1 MRSNVSKPCSLLAWQ
16 LAALKIRNLQWTAMQ
31 VKHIGCTALASLAMA
46 LAQTIASPACAESGA
61 SAYPERPVRI
71 VVPFAP
77 GAGTDAMGRL
87 VAQKLGEVL
96 GGNFLVDNRAGASG
110 AIGTQHVA
118 QQPPDG
124 YTLLLVASPFTTVA
138 ASLPTAGYDP
148 LRQFTPVGMIASG
161 PLVWAANAGLP
172 ASSMRELVA
181 LARQRPGA
189 LNYGSAGAGGVN
201 HLVLEMLKSRTGT
214 FITHIPYRGVAPA
227 TMDMIAGQVHLVTGT
242 IPALLPFIRD
252 GRVKALAVTS
262 AKRSSALPDVPSMAE
277 AGYPGIDVV
286 NYFALM
292 APAGTPAA
300 IVERINFGI
309 GKLVALPEVV
319 ARFRSEAVEAA
330 PGSPALLGHFLEADY
345 RAWRNVVKTQN
356 LVIE

>member
-1 MRSNVSKPCSLLAWQ
+1 MTRPFLNCFNRLLAMVASLL
-16 LAALKIRNLQWTAMQ
+16 LAA
-31 VKHIGCTALASLAMA
+31 GPSLA
-46 LAQTIASPACAESGA
+46 QSQP
-61 SAYPERPVRI
+61 SAYPERAVRI
-71 VVPFAP
+71 IVPFAP

-96 GGNFLVDNRAGASG
+96 GGSFVVENRAGASG

-118 QQPPDG
+118 QQAADG

-138 ASLPTAGYDP
+138 ASLPSAGYDP
-148 LRQFTPVGMIASG
+148 LRQFVPIGMIATG
-161 PLVWAANAGLP
+161 PLVWATNTKLP
-172 ASSMRELVA
+172 VNNMRELVA
-181 LARQRPGA
+181 LAKSKPGA

-201 HLVLEMLKSRTGT
+201 HLVLELLKSRTGT

-227 TMDMIAGQVHLVTGT
+227 TLDMIADQVQLVTGT
-242 IPALLPFIRD
+242 IPALLPFIKD

-262 AKRSSALPDVPSMAE
+262 AKRSAALPDVPSMAE
-277 AGYPGIDVV
+277 SGLAGIDVV

-292 APAGTPAA
+292 APAGTPPAVVNRLNAA
-300 IVERINFGI
+300 INQIVG
-309 GKLVALPEVV
+309 LPEVV
-319 ARFRSEAVEAA
+319 ARFKIDAVEAA
-330 PGSPALLGHFLEADY
+330 PGSPALLGHFIEADY